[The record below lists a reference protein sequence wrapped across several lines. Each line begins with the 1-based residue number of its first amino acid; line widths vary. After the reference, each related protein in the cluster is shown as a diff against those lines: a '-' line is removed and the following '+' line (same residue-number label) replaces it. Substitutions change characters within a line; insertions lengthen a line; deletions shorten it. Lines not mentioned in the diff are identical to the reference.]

1 MAIRKSDDIANDPN
15 IDSRIKSTVK
25 IEEILERYN
34 VNKTDNILPG
44 DEAFAYL
51 SEKIDECIDMLIN
64 HKLWQVNTIGK
75 DMINNG
81 AIQVIKRFVREHKG
95 KVNYN
100 GVVLTDWIDVHT
112 IEDIRTIEQLWKD
125 RT

>member
-1 MAIRKSDDIANDPN
+1 
-15 IDSRIKSTVK
+15 
-25 IEEILERYN
+25 
-34 VNKTDNILPG
+34 
-44 DEAFAYL
+44 
-51 SEKIDECIDMLIN
+51 MLIN
-64 HKLWQVNTIGK
+64 HKLWQVNTVGK

>member
-1 MAIRKSDDIANDPN
+1 
-15 IDSRIKSTVK
+15 
-25 IEEILERYN
+25 
-34 VNKTDNILPG
+34 
-44 DEAFAYL
+44 
-51 SEKIDECIDMLIN
+51 
-64 HKLWQVNTIGK
+64 
-75 DMINNG
+75 MINNG

>member
-1 MAIRKSDDIANDPN
+1 MTSK
-15 IDSRIKSTVK
+15 
-25 IEEILERYN
+25 
-34 VNKTDNILPG
+34 
-44 DEAFAYL
+44 
-51 SEKIDECIDMLIN
+51 KIDECIDMLIN
-64 HKLWQVNTIGK
+64 HKLWQVNTVNK